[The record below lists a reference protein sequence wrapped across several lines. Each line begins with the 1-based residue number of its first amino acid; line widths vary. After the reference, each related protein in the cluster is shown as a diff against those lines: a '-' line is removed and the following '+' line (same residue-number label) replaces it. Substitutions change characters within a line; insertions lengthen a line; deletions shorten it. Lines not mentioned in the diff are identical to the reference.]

1 MNKVHKYLILFVGF
15 LYLNNCSTMNLEDY
29 KNNNPKLVLENFF
42 SGKTV
47 ARGVFEDRFGNI
59 KKYFKVDIVGTWNGK
74 TLILEENFVYNDG
87 SKENSLIFPFFNST
101 TSVISLIETS
111 SNPSLP

>member
-29 KNNNPKLVLENFF
+29 KNNNQKLVLENFF

-59 KKYFKVDIVGTWNGK
+59 KN
-74 TLILEENFVYNDG
+74 TL
-87 SKENSLIFPFFNST
+87 K
-101 TSVISLIETS
+101 
-111 SNPSLP
+111 

>member
-1 MNKVHKYLILFVGF
+1 MNKVCKYLILFVAF

-47 ARGVFEDRFGNI
+47 ARGVFEDRFGAIINLRLITGSPSDTTLDPQTFKKLKISVKVKNRFLEI
-59 KKYFKVDIVGTWNGK
+59 KF
-74 TLILEENFVYNDG
+74 
-87 SKENSLIFPFFNST
+87 
-101 TSVISLIETS
+101 
-111 SNPSLP
+111 